1 MKIKIFYKFKRGIT
15 LVELIMGILVLSII
29 TLVLFEVIT
38 NSMAGYNRGRV
49 AAQARENARQAI
61 DRISQELRQGV
72 PIPFQRNGRSV
83 PSPVLSPNAYTETL
97 GINLIVFSQVTSTG
111 SLDTK
116 QLSQYRY
123 IVYRVNQTQTN
134 TLERLIY
141 NVDDGFGAPQGLTL
155 DTITGRWGFNPAL
168 LTAPIGNA
176 VPIVALPQTADTIV
190 FTLTHQAVAN
200 TQSQILNF
208 DPGKVLLDPLFYTLT
223 VTVRQFDPNELK
235 KAVAQR
241 KPITI
246 DLTSTVRIEGLSN

>member
-1 MKIKIFYKFKRGIT
+1 MKIKTFYKFKRGIT
-15 LVELIMGILVLSII
+15 LVELMMGILILSII
-29 TLVLFEVIT
+29 TLVLLTLIS

-49 AAQARENARQAI
+49 AAQARENTRQAI

-72 PIPFQRNGRSV
+72 PIPYQQNGRSV

-97 GINLIVFSQVTSTG
+97 GINLIIFSQVTGTG

-141 NVDDGFGAPQGLTL
+141 NVDDGVGAPIGLTL
-155 DTITGRWGFNPAL
+155 NTTTGRWDFNPAL
-168 LTAPIGNA
+168 LTVPIGNA
-176 VPIVALPQTADTIV
+176 VPVVALPQAADTII

-208 DPGKVLLDPLFYTLT
+208 DNSRALLDPLFYTLN

-235 KAVAQR
+235 KPVAQR
-241 KPITI
+241 NPITI
-246 DLTSTVRIEGLSN
+246 NLTSTVRIEGLSN